1 MSELMKADAWM
12 HFVFSYSTP
21 LDVCERKFREFSL
34 AQDIFIRDELK
45 RPIHPAIKDIAE
57 VEEAREKIL
66 NVLNEIIAE
75 KQATE
80 EV

>member
-1 MSELMKADAWM
+1 MSELMTADCWL

-21 LDVCERKFREFSL
+21 LDVCEKRFREFSL
-34 AQDIFIRDELK
+34 AQDIYIRNELK
-45 RPIHPAIKDIAE
+45 SPVHPAIKNITE

-66 NVLNEIIAE
+66 NLLNEIIAE
-75 KQATE
+75 KQAAE